1 MLRHTI
7 GQRRAGR
14 LASAIFLASTFFLA
28 GPAMA
33 ANREQV
39 VPKTP
44 ATPKSSPAGQS
55 AKKDGPVSVA
65 MKGPDGADLGTVEV
79 TSTPLGLLLK
89 ARLKGLPDGTHA
101 FHIHE
106 TGLCDGDF
114 SSAGGHYNPDGMSHG
129 FLAENGP
136 HAGDMTN
143 FVATNGTA
151 EFEEFNAMVT
161 LAGDK
166 APLNDADGSALVIHS
181 GADDY
186 LSQPSGAA
194 GDRIA
199 CGVVYKAKG

>member
-1 MLRHTI
+1 MLICTTAHRHT
-7 GQRRAGR
+7 RRI
-14 LASAIFLASTFFLA
+14 ASAIVLSCAFGFGA
-28 GPAMA
+28 PAMA
-33 ANREQV
+33 ASEQPA

-44 ATPKSSPAGQS
+44 ATPESSPAGES
-55 AKKDGPVSVA
+55 ARKDGPVSVV
-65 MKGPDGADLGTVEV
+65 MKGPDGADLGMIEV

-89 ARLKGLPDGTHA
+89 ANLRGLPDGTHA

-106 TGLCDGDF
+106 KGVCDGDF
-114 SSAGGHYNPDGMSHG
+114 SSAGGHYNPDGKSHG

-143 FVATNGTA
+143 FVAANGTA

-161 LAGDK
+161 LAGAK
-166 APLNDADGSALVIHS
+166 GPLNDADGSAIVIHS

-199 CGVVYKAKG
+199 CGVVYKATG